1 MEYYSPIKK
10 NEVMPF
16 VATWMGLEIVIWS
29 AGSQRKTDRWYCLY
43 MESKQMVQMNLQ
55 NKKQSQM
62 SKTNSWLLEE
72 R

>member
-29 AGSQRKTDRWYCLY
+29 AGSQRKTDR
-43 MESKQMVQMNLQ
+43 
-55 NKKQSQM
+55 
-62 SKTNSWLLEE
+62 
-72 R
+72 